1 MGEFK
6 HISVLLKECIEGL
19 SINPDGIYVDATTG
33 GGGHSIEIVKSI
45 KGGRLICIDRDED
58 ALKAADK
65 RLSGHKDK
73 VTFLHGNFK
82 DLKVLLKQEGIEKID
97 GALFDLGVSS
107 YQLDEANRGFS
118 YMADAPLDMRMD
130 RSEGIT
136 AKDVV
141 NTYDIGE
148 LIRIFREY
156 GEEKFAKRI
165 AENICKARETKDIE
179 TTGELVKLVADS
191 VPKNLPGGH
200 PAKRVFQ
207 ALRIEVNEELSGL
220 YDFFYELPDI
230 CNEKARIC
238 VITFHSL
245 EDRAVK
251 QAFKKA
257 FDPCICP
264 KEFPVCTC
272 GRKPKGKIITRKPIL
287 PSALEMEE
295 NKRSKSAKLRIFETG
310 KLQ

>member
-6 HISVLLKECIEGL
+6 HLSVLLKECIDGL
-19 SINPDGIYVDATTG
+19 NINPNGIYVDGTTG
-33 GGGHSIEIVKSI
+33 GGGHSLEIVKSLTN
-45 KGGRLICIDRDED
+45 GRLICIDRDQD
-58 ALKAADK
+58 ALNAAGERLKSYEDK
-65 RLSGHKDK
+65 I
-73 VTFLHGNFK
+73 TFLHGNYK
-82 DLKVLLKQEGIEKID
+82 ELKILLKQEGIEKID

-107 YQLDEANRGFS
+107 YQLDEVGRGFS

-130 RSEGIT
+130 RSEGLT
-136 AKDVV
+136 AKTVV
-141 NTYDIGE
+141 NTYEKSE
-148 LIRIFREY
+148 LIRIFKEY
-156 GEEKFAKRI
+156 GEEKFSKRI
-165 AENICKARETKDIE
+165 AENICKTREKGKIE
-179 TTGELVKLVADS
+179 TTGELLRIISDS

-287 PSALEMEE
+287 PSTSEMEE
-295 NKRSKSAKLRIFETG
+295 NKRSRSAKLRIFETG